1 MNNRPALAELLS
13 RRYEIAEIGS
23 GAERTYRH
31 SSLPPIGGRNEDMP
45 SVVQELLGLTDGVA
59 LFCSDDPALAHSEI
73 PPEAARL
80 YNGDDVTH
88 RTDGLREQL
97 RGAVVSSL
105 VGGGLDAA
113 QGLAFG
119 EAIDQLWAVGSMTSG
134 DLFVVEAYDATT
146 ICVYPPEVSLEPLLE
161 PEGVVRCEGLG
172 GLIDWLEAELR
183 RTG

>member
-13 RRYEIAEIGS
+13 RRYEIADTGS
-23 GAERTYRH
+23 VDVRTYRH
-31 SSLPPIGGRNEDMP
+31 SSAPPIDGGNDGVP
-45 SVVQELLGLTDGVA
+45 PVVHELLGLTDGVA
-59 LFCSDDPALAHSEI
+59 LFCADDPALDDSEI
-73 PPEAARL
+73 LPEVARL
-80 YNGDDVTH
+80 SNRENVTD
-88 RTDGLREQL
+88 RTDDLREQL

-119 EAIDQLWAVGSMTSG
+119 EAIDQLWVVGSMASG
-134 DLFVVEAYDATT
+134 DWFVVESHDATT
-146 ICVYPPEVSLEPLLE
+146 VCVYPHEVSLDPLLE
-161 PEGVVRCEGLG
+161 PEGVVRCEGIG